1 MPLTGPR
8 NGWVRLPSCL
18 TIQDDFTTNINN
30 SFYWFKSDSRRTL
43 QSQTHAPLHNPS
55 FIGSDTCIVTSIFIY
70 SAINGQGAIAK
81 LLDSMANFNIHPL
94 SAPLDG
100 WGRVSFHLTI
110 QDCVTSKWFNPV
122 RRVITFEDWRFFHMN
137 ESNCLHKTNTVL
149 CSAHIGTR
157 ILLGHS
163 FNNKFTVSI

>member
-1 MPLTGPR
+1 MCDR
-8 NGWVRLPSCL
+8 
-18 TIQDDFTTNINN
+18 DN
-30 SFYWFKSDSRRTL
+30 SSGTY
-43 QSQTHAPLHNPS
+43 
-55 FIGSDTCIVTSIFIY
+55 Y

-122 RRVITFEDWRFFHMN
+122 RRVITFEDWRFWGITKDKCKAKETPIVYDFD
-137 ESNCLHKTNTVL
+137 LF
-149 CSAHIGTR
+149 R
-157 ILLGHS
+157 R
-163 FNNKFTVSI
+163 